1 MSDEVE
7 VGRWIGKE
15 EVRSLKKKGERE
27 RRVSVRVK
35 RERGKEE

>member
-1 MSDEVE
+1 MDREGGS
-7 VGRWIGKE
+7 KKF
-15 EVRSLKKKGERE
+15 KKKGERE